1 MRNIVIGYG
10 RVKSAVST
18 KTRGVTIRT
27 LSEFMKDIILGI
39 FNSSCRNVRSWYLK
53 TCVGI
58 SRFNLHPFLYYMHV
72 IWSLPLV
79 PWLSGYVGL
88 SSWAELIL
96 FTSAELQVTFEMHT
110 HNRMSS
116 SHSNFDVHFCSSM
129 DSESLKF

>member
-1 MRNIVIGYG
+1 MIGYG

-18 KTRGVTIRT
+18 KTRRVKIRT
-27 LSEFMKDIILGI
+27 LSEFLKDIIFAI
-39 FNSSCRNVRSWYLK
+39 VNSCCRNFCSWDSK
-53 TCVGI
+53 TFVCVCI
-58 SRFNLHPFLYYMHV
+58 FLNLYCYNHV

-79 PWLSGYVGL
+79 PKFSEYVGL

-96 FTSAELQVTFEMHT
+96 FTAAELQVTFEMHT

-116 SHSNFDVHFCSSM
+116 SHFNFDVHFCSSM